1 MSSPNND
8 DDAGESAAAETLRQ
22 ALLSDDALEQPAEAE
37 AQAPVHSAPQ
47 ESDAGGQRGSDE
59 RQKSASEANTTEEC
73 EAAD

>member
-1 MSSPNND
+1 MSEQPDVANLLAQ
-8 DDAGESAAAETLRQ
+8 AGAALQRRDGRA
-22 ALLSDDALEQPAEAE
+22 ALELIAQAE